1 MPNPSPQTTVA
12 TFEDRLWA
20 QLRLAAEAIKGAPER
35 VRLYILAIW
44 MVLVIVAT
52 AVAQVELNAWHRPF
66 YDAIERK
73 DVPTF
78 LEQLLVFFAIAGVL
92 LVLNVGQRGL
102 GQMIRLRLRELAT
115 RDLIKSWMSEKRAAR
130 ISRAGEIGL
139 NPDQRIHADAHH
151 LAELTTDL
159 GVGLVQ
165 SSILL
170 ASFIGVLWV
179 LSRGVVLELGGRE
192 FGVPG
197 YMVWAAL
204 LYSLSGS
211 LLSWQVGRPLIR
223 LEATR
228 YAREA
233 DLRVALVRGAEQADD
248 IALSNGEPDEVGRLL
263 SSLGE
268 VVEVMRR
275 TVFARVRLTWVT
287 AGYGWVALVAPIIV
301 AAPGYFGGTLSF
313 GELMMVVGAFNQVQQ
328 ALRWFVDNTDVIAD
342 WRATLARV
350 IDFRGALLD
359 LDRPETERLER
370 RPHPEGRL
378 ALDDIVVRS
387 AHGHL
392 ELSDQHLEV
401 TPGER
406 VLILGRPG
414 AGKSTLF
421 LSIAGLWN
429 RGTGRISLPL
439 AEETMFLSQRPFVPT
454 AALRT
459 VLTRAGTPPGD
470 AELRV
475 ALERVDLGQLTGLLD
490 RMERWG
496 HELTIGEQERLAYAR
511 LLLARPKW
519 VVCDEGLD
527 PLDDAN
533 EEIIRSIFT
542 TELAESAVVNI
553 ANSRFPE
560 GFYDRVVRLIAHP
573 AARAWGQ
580 ARRGATDLPAGGL
593 TATP

>member
-1 MPNPSPQTTVA
+1 MPNALPETSIA
-12 TFEDRLWA
+12 TLEHRLSA
-20 QLRLAAEAIKGAPER
+20 QLRLAAAVVKGAPER
-35 VRLYILAIW
+35 VRLYVLAVSI
-44 MVLVIVAT
+44 VLVIVAT

-73 DVPTF
+73 DAPAF
-78 LEQLLVFFAIAGVL
+78 GRQLLVFFGIAGIL
-92 LVLNVGQRGL
+92 LILNVSQRGL

-115 RDLIKSWMSEKRAAR
+115 RDLIRTWMSERRAAR

-139 NPDQRIHADAHH
+139 NPDQRIHADAQH
-151 LAELTTDL
+151 LAEVTTDL

-179 LSRGVVLELGGRE
+179 LSRGVVLELGGRA
-192 FGVPG
+192 FGIPG

-233 DLRVALVRGAEQADD
+233 DLRVTLVRGAAQADD
-248 IALSNGEPDEVGRLL
+248 IALSNGEPDEERRLL
-263 SSLGE
+263 SSLEE

-301 AAPGYFGGTLSF
+301 AAPGYFGGDLSF

-350 IDFRGALLD
+350 TDFRGALLD
-359 LDRPETERLER
+359 LDRAETERLER
-370 RPHPEGRL
+370 RFHPHGRL
-378 ALDDIVVRS
+378 ALDDIVIRS
-387 AHGHL
+387 GHGHL
-392 ELSDQHLEV
+392 ELSESHLEV
-401 TPGER
+401 APGER
-406 VLILGRPG
+406 VLVLGRPG
-414 AGKSTLF
+414 TGKSTLF
-421 LSIAGLWN
+421 LSIAGLWS
-429 RGTGRISLPL
+429 RGSGRISLPP

-454 AALRT
+454 AALRAA
-459 VLTRAGTPPGD
+459 LTKADPPPGE
-470 AELRV
+470 AELRA
-475 ALERVDLGQLTGLLD
+475 ALERVGLGHLAAALD
-490 RMERWG
+490 QVERWD

-511 LLLARPKW
+511 LLLARPRW
-519 VVCDEGLD
+519 VVCDEVLD

-533 EEIIRSIFT
+533 EEIIRSIFI
-542 TELAESAVVNI
+542 TELAESAVVNV

-573 AARAWGQ
+573 AARAGGR
-580 ARRGATDLPAGGL
+580 ARRGATDFPAGSL
-593 TATP
+593 AATP